1 MKLNVIRKLLTGLT
15 ERYSMS
21 KANNPEPHPVTIV
34 LRDWTKAPKK
44 DKIKYTKKT
53 ERRANHAL

>member
-1 MKLNVIRKLLTGLT
+1 
-15 ERYSMS
+15 MS